1 MDIYSQPLFPTLLS
15 NHFSPSRTRHLRH
28 REDDDNNDTILYL
41 IRRRHEARRRT
52 AMFQFAS
59 LTLFHATSPSVHPLS
74 LATSCPRWISLKV
87 PQQKILTISD
97 NLATL
102 KRHRSRWFVCIYFS
116 MKPSQPLQND
126 LFGILLT
133 D

>member
-87 PQQKILTISD
+87 PQQKDSYCFRYPCNSKTTQKSVVCVYLFLYETIT
-97 NLATL
+97 AI
-102 KRHRSRWFVCIYFS
+102 RGRFVWGFV
-116 MKPSQPLQND
+116 N
-126 LFGILLT
+126 
-133 D
+133 